1 MKNISQTTALS
12 EIGKKYQL
20 IKPHLNERGRRIW
33 AATEAKALGYGGR
46 QLVNRATGLA
56 FATIGRGMLD
66 LEEEVM
72 IQRVR
77 ISGGGRRKK
86 VTTDLLLK
94 EDIKQII
101 ESSTRGDPES
111 PLLWCSKST
120 RNIAA
125 TLNKETDRASHTLV
139 SRTLEDMGYSLQ
151 GNRKT
156 QEGGSN
162 PDRDAQFN
170 FINNKVK
177 EFQAKKQPVISV
189 DTKKKENIGNF
200 KNAGQEYHKKG
211 EAPKVNVHDF
221 IDKDKGKAAPYGIYD
236 LTKNKGWVSVG
247 ISSDTA
253 AFAVNSIRSWWNEM
267 GMEAYPEAESIYIN
281 ADGGGSNG
289 SRVRLWKIELQKL
302 ANEIGKVIEVS
313 HFPPGTSKWN
323 KIEHKMFCF
332 IAKNWRGVPLVDT
345 ATIINLIGNTTNNT
359 GLTIRAKLDETQY
372 QKGIVVSD
380 EELAKIKIH
389 KHEFHGEWNYKIAP
403 QHSNVVL

>member
-1 MKNISQTTALS
+1 MKNTSHRIIS
-12 EIGKKYQL
+12 EIGEKYRL

-33 AATEAKALGYGGR
+33 AATEAKSLGFGGR
-46 QLVNRATGLA
+46 QLVKRATGMA
-56 FATIGRGMLD
+56 FATIKRGMLD
-66 LEEEVM
+66 LEEEANLE
-72 IQRVR
+72 RVR
-77 ISGGGRRKK
+77 ISGGGRKK
-86 VTTDLLLK
+86 KIATDPFLK
-94 EDIKQII
+94 ADIEKII

-125 TLNKETDRASHTLV
+125 SLNKESDRASHTLV
-139 SRTLEDMGYSLQ
+139 SRTLEDLGYSLQ
-151 GNRKT
+151 SNRKT
-156 QEGGSN
+156 QEGGN
-162 PDRDAQFN
+162 HPDRDAQFN
-170 FINNKVK
+170 FINNRVK

-200 KNAGQEYHKKG
+200 KNNGQEYHKKG
-211 EAPKVNVHDF
+211 EAPQVSVYDF
-221 IDKDKGKAAPYGIYD
+221 IDKSKGKASPYGIYD

-253 AFAVNSIRSWWNEM
+253 AFAVNSIRTWWDEM
-267 GMEAYPEAESIYIN
+267 GKETYPDATSIYIN

-289 SRVRLWKIELQKL
+289 SRVKLWKIELQKL
-302 ANEIGKVIEVS
+302 ANELGITIEVS

-345 ATIINLIGNTTNNT
+345 ATIVNLIGNTTNST
-359 GLTIRAKLDETQY
+359 GLTVRAKLDEKEY

-380 EELAKIKIH
+380 EELAKVNIYKD
-389 KHEFHGEWNYKIAP
+389 EFHGEWNYKISP
-403 QHSNVVL
+403 QA